1 MDNCSN
7 LSIVILAGGLGKRM
21 RSEIPKVLHLLCGK
35 PMLVHVLE
43 TAFHLN
49 PAKIYLVVGK
59 YRMIIEET
67 LSKFI
72 SLNNIVFVDQPD
84 AQGTGH
90 AVHCVRPHLLDID
103 ENHKIVILSGDVP
116 LLKSN
121 TICSLNTEDKV
132 CLMSTQYQDPT
143 GYGRIVQ
150 DNNGQFSK
158 IVEQKDCDE
167 EEVKID
173 IVNAGVYMF
182 TSGLLC
188 DYLPMINNHNAQSEY
203 YLTDI
208 FEIIKTQENIPIG
221 IVHLP
226 CDKSIELTG
235 INTKEQ
241 LEILE
246 SQLLSEI

>member
-1 MDNCSN
+1 MANCSN

-49 PAKIYLVVGK
+49 PAKIFLVVGK

-67 LSKFI
+67 LSQYI
-72 SLNNIVFVDQPD
+72 SLDKIVFIDQPD

-90 AVHCVRPHLLDID
+90 AVQCVRPHLLELDKD
-103 ENHKIVILSGDVP
+103 HKIVILSGDVP
-116 LLKSN
+116 LLKSD
-121 TICSLNTEDKV
+121 TICSLDTDDKV
-132 CLMSTQYQDPT
+132 CIMTTQYQDPT
-143 GYGRIVQ
+143 GYGRIVKNT
-150 DNNGQFSK
+150 DDMFVK

-208 FEIIKTQENIPIG
+208 FEIIKVHENIPIG
-221 IVHLP
+221 MVHLP
-226 CDKSIELTG
+226 SEKSIELTG

-246 SQLLSEI
+246 SQLLSGK